1 MSFNLEAIMLY
12 KAETDTIEV
21 IERRQLNRL
30 IYPAVSAQTFSAFTN
45 PPFSDE
51 GRLPRVRFCDLPER
65 VRKMI
70 HGRYWEEAVVHGYKT
85 SDIRDFG
92 LDRVMEVNDVY
103 MHNGHELQ
111 YYAQTSIEKYLHP
124 ALVRILKDNLH
135 NTDYIA
141 VVSL

>member
-30 IYPAVSAQTFSAFTN
+30 IYPAVGAQTFSAITN

-51 GRLPRVRFCDLPER
+51 GRLPRVKFCDLPEK

-70 HGRYWEEAVVHGYKT
+70 HGRYWEEAVVYGYKT

-92 LDRVMEVNDVY
+92 LDKVININDTFIHRGDEWQRY
-103 MHNGHELQ
+103 SRS
-111 YYAQTSIEKYLHP
+111 SIEKYLHP

-135 NTDYIA
+135 STDYIA
-141 VVSL
+141 VIAL

>member
-1 MSFNLEAIMLY
+1 MSFILEAIMLHR
-12 KAETDTIEV
+12 AETGTIDV
-21 IERRQLNRL
+21 IERGELNRL
-30 IYPAVSAQTFSAFTN
+30 IYPAFDTRAFTAITN
-45 PPFSDE
+45 PAFSDE

-92 LDRVMEVNDVY
+92 LDRVMEVNDAY

>member
-1 MSFNLEAIMLY
+1 MSFILEAIMLHR
-12 KAETDTIEV
+12 AETGTIDV
-21 IERRQLNRL
+21 IERGELNRL
-30 IYPAVSAQTFSAFTN
+30 IYPAFDTRAFTAITN
-45 PPFSDE
+45 PAFSDE

-92 LDRVMEVNDVY
+92 LDKVININDTFIHKGDEWQRY
-103 MHNGHELQ
+103 SRS
-111 YYAQTSIEKYLHP
+111 SIERYLHP
-124 ALVRILKDNLH
+124 ALVRILKDNLDS
-135 NTDYIA
+135 TDYIA